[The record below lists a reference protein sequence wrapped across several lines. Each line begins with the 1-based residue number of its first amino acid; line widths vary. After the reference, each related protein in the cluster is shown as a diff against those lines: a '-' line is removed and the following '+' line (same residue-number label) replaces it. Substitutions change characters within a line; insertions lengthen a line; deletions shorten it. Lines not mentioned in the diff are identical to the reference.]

1 MYLSV
6 ILRSLEVDMSEW
18 ISIDDRMPVKFQKV
32 IVADIGHGEIY
43 SFTGARYMGD
53 GFFVAE
59 TDGLEA
65 KNYDGGAS
73 ISLDM
78 DATHWMP
85 LPKPPVE

>member
-1 MYLSV
+1 
-6 ILRSLEVDMSEW
+6 MSEW
-18 ISIDDRMPVKFQKV
+18 ISVNDRMPVKFQKV

-43 SFTGARYMGD
+43 SFAGATYMDD

-65 KNYDGGAS
+65 ENYDGGAS

-78 DATHWMP
+78 DVTHWSEIP
-85 LPKPPVE
+85 NVYKE